1 MTHPQVLN
9 DMATARRADL
19 GREAERYARAQS
31 DATPRAPRA
40 RSKVVAGLLL
50 RVATRIDPSVVPD
63 TGQGH
68 APAFN
73 V

>member
-1 MTHPQVLN
+1 MMHPQVLN

-31 DATPRAPRA
+31 DATPRAPR
-40 RSKVVAGLLL
+40 SKVVAGLLL

>member
-9 DMATARRADL
+9 DIATARRADL

-31 DATPRAPRA
+31 DATPRA

-50 RVATRIDPSVVPD
+50 RVATRIDPSIVPD